1 MPEVRETKV
10 QQVDQKCPTCNKGWM
25 RPTGI
30 VIPGDPTQFEHS
42 CTSCGAKNMYTERYP
57 FVLYSENTY

>member
-10 QQVDQKCPTCNKGWM
+10 KQVDQKCPVCQKGWM

-30 VIPGDPTQFEHS
+30 VITGEPAQFEHQ
-42 CTSCGAKNMYTERYP
+42 CTVCGWKNMYTERYSY
-57 FVLYSENTY
+57 VLYSENTF